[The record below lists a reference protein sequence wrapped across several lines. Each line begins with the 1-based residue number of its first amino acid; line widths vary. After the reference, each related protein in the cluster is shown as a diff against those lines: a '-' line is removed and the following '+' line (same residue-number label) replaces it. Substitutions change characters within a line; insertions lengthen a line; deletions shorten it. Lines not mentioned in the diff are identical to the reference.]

1 MHFTPASFSR
11 AQLESRVSGATGRN
25 CLGMAITLVAIVAG
39 LPALADPASRTALRT
54 LVSHHAA
61 ANGVP
66 VRLAHAVVMIESG
79 YRPRIV
85 HRGNYGLK
93 QIRLGTAR
101 AMGFRGSPRRLLHPP
116 TNVKYGM
123 RYLGR
128 AWRSSRHNVCGTVK
142 RYQTG
147 TGAGRLSR
155 ATLRYCAKAKRLM
168 AHR

>member
-1 MHFTPASFSR
+1 MNFSSKSTPHCHTGPDRGSIIAVLATALTFAAGSLPSAAEPSSR
-11 AQLESRVSGATGRN
+11 A
-25 CLGMAITLVAIVAG
+25 
-39 LPALADPASRTALRT
+39 ALRT
-54 LVSHHAA
+54 LVSQHAA

-85 HRGNYGLK
+85 HRGNYGLM

-101 AMGFRGSPRRLLHPP
+101 AMGFRGSPRQLLHPP

-128 AWRSSRHNVCGTVK
+128 AWRSSRHNVCGAVK

-147 TGAGRLSR
+147 TGTGRLSR

-168 AHR
+168 ARR